1 MSTLNNGI
9 ATYQDIIDNGGLT
22 HILTIDTDMDMC
34 VRAKDIDSSLTTLYL
49 PPFANTTFNTSVSYT
64 DGNKLVKYNDINIA
78 ETGTIYL
85 GVEYPYNYISY
96 TIDGVTVDI
105 EYPNGSTKSHVISV
119 YNATGSIPI
128 ENCVIGAKVSINTDT
143 LSGAYVRLGSNT
155 LGKITLDSLF
165 KLGAKVTVT
174 DFMSYSCFSIIKK
187 SFEPIVPDIGDIS
200 SGGTG
205 TVTATTTRT
214 INVILNNNT
223 SNVNNIIIG
232 KSTYAYGTT
241 ATKFG
246 SSSNM
251 VIRKVSYLDFVPIGE
266 FASSSMIV
274 PKDAYVQIKMGS
286 VSYSRNTLALQAGV
300 WDSATKVVSPGVT
313 NVEFTFSPGMIEK

>member
-251 VIRKVSYLDFVPIGE
+251 TFKKITYQDFVPIGE
-266 FASSSMIV
+266 FATETLVV